1 MLKIL
6 FTFLLIV
13 YALVFIADVSLF
25 LALVI
30 DAIKIIP
37 KEKKQSNF
45 CKSIG
50 GALSMIAIVL
60 IPIVNL
66 IVLNSL
72 LTNYE
77 QILKKS
83 VER

>member
-6 FTFLLIV
+6 LIFLLIV
-13 YALVFIADVSLF
+13 HTLVFIANVSLF
-25 LALVI
+25 ISLVI
-30 DAIKIIP
+30 DARKIIP
-37 KEKKQSNF
+37 KEERNNNL
-45 CKSIG
+45 CKTIG
-50 GALSMIAIVL
+50 GALSMIIIAL
-60 IPIVNL
+60 IPIFNL